1 MRNRNNAQARPE
13 KRDTQNSSSK
23 NVVKFRFDFE
33 VITSSRDKDSDKL
46 KESFKKEWKGSGEI
60 SAEQLS
66 HFVAEFVGHTAKN
79 VVESYTTHNENND
92 NDFEAV
98 K

>member
-13 KRDTQNSSSK
+13 KRDIQNSTSK
-23 NVVKFRFDFE
+23 NTVKFKFDFE
-33 VITSSRDKDSDKL
+33 VIASERDKDSDKL
-46 KESFKKEWKGSGEI
+46 KESFKREWKGSGEI
-60 SAEQLS
+60 TAEQLS

-79 VVESYTTHNENND
+79 FVESHTTRNED
-92 NDFEAV
+92 NDFEEV